1 MFVKLPRTALAE
13 AELEYNEQHV
23 SRSVYMKFPLLK
35 SPPKLASVIG
45 MTSVQILRLIV
56 FNFIL
61 IVSKVLPIYI
71 CRWIIPCQC
80 AGLDH
85 AALDCARES
94 SSLLHAGCRVRVL
107 NLVHWS
113 HHSYQYLSA
122 QLKHFEQPLHFFKA
136 SLFKQCNC
144 KPRSVSQLM

>member
-1 MFVKLPRTALAE
+1 MAE

-45 MTSVQILRLIV
+45 MTSVQILRLAV
-56 FNFIL
+56 FTFII

-71 CRWIIPCQC
+71 CRWIIPYQC

-85 AALDCARES
+85 TALDCACKS
-94 SSLLHAGCRVRVL
+94 SSLLHARCRVRMF
-107 NLVHWS
+107 NLISSFSSIFISKVKIFWTTITF
-113 HHSYQYLSA
+113 
-122 QLKHFEQPLHFFKA
+122 LKASFFKR
-136 SLFKQCNC
+136 CNC
-144 KPRSVSQLM
+144 KPHS